1 MNSSRAGS
9 DRLTVTKVLTTDLGI
24 LLSGGEAMAAET
36 YRKSEIMTTIPRFG
50 IVTPTR
56 DTMSFGKHS
65 VALERKTETH
75 GENITTPLG
84 HQSVT
89 LGKKIMTSQY
99 FLTETHGEK
108 IMSHR
113 RKAVALEKLPNP
125 SGKKTVTPD
134 GQTKT
139 QRGENLTSEVETD
152 PRGMAWMLRVILR
165 KGKSI
170 REVMNEQ
177 GVLDTFLKN
186 HPRVDPAAKYHFN
199 NDAVAY
205 EPITNYLDSYYFG
218 EISIGTPPQNFLV
231 LFDTGSSNLW
241 VPSTYC
247 QSQACSNHNRFNP
260 SQSSTFRNNGQTY
273 TLYYGSGSLTVFL
286 GYDTVTVQNIVIQ
299 NQEFGLSEYEPSN
312 PFYYSDFDGILG
324 MAYPSLAVG
333 NDPTVMQ
340 SLLQQGQLT
349 QPIFSFY
356 FSRQPT
362 YQYGGELILGGVD
375 TNLYSGQIVW
385 APVTREM
392 YWQIPIEEFAVGNQ
406 ATGLCSQ
413 GCQAI
418 VDTGTFPLAVP
429 QQYMSSFLEATGAQQ
444 AQNGDYV
451 VNCNYV
457 QSLPTITFIISG
469 SQLPLPPSAYVINKN
484 GYCTLGIEATY
495 LPSPTGQPLWILGDV
510 FLREYYSVYD
520 MANNRVGF
528 AYSA

>member
-1 MNSSRAGS
+1 MAGISDVSSDPAS
-9 DRLTVTKVLTTDLGI
+9 GI
-24 LLSGGEAMAAET
+24 LVPEAVTEITALPRACTPVQGDQGIRERDPTSLYVPQTRVCHPILCVGSHLHTSTMKILVLALVCLHLSEG
-36 YRKSEIMTTIPRFG
+36 
-50 IVTPTR
+50 
-56 DTMSFGKHS
+56 
-65 VALERKTETH
+65 LERLFLRRALKRLKT
-75 GENITTPLG
+75 P
-84 HQSVT
+84 
-89 LGKKIMTSQY
+89 
-99 FLTETHGEK
+99 
-108 IMSHR
+108 
-113 RKAVALEKLPNP
+113 
-125 SGKKTVTPD
+125 
-134 GQTKT
+134 GQTIEGIAFVG
-139 QRGENLTSEVETD
+139 QVELFPCVD
-152 PRGMAWMLRVILR
+152 PILCRVILR

-170 REVMNEQ
+170 REAMEEQ

-186 HPRVDPAAKYHFN
+186 HPKVDPAAKYHFN

-205 EPITNYLDSYYFG
+205 EPITNYLDCYYFG

-231 LFDTGSSNLW
+231 LLDTGSSNLW

-273 TLYYGSGSLTVFL
+273 TLSYGSGSLTVFL
-286 GYDTVTVQNIVIQ
+286 GYDAVTVQNIVIQ
-299 NQEFGLSEYEPSN
+299 NQEFGLSEYEPN
-312 PFYYSDFDGILG
+312 YPFYYADFDGILG

-333 NDPTVMQ
+333 SDPTVMQ

-392 YWQIPIEEFAVGNQ
+392 YWQIAIEEFAVGNQ
-406 ATGLCSQ
+406 ATGLCSE

-469 SQLPLPPSAYVINKN
+469 YQLPLPPSAYVVNKN

-510 FLREYYSVYD
+510 FLREYYTVYD

>member
-1 MNSSRAGS
+1 MKI
-9 DRLTVTKVLTTDLGI
+9 LVLALVC
-24 LLSGGEAMAAET
+24 LHLSEG
-36 YRKSEIMTTIPRFG
+36 
-50 IVTPTR
+50 
-56 DTMSFGKHS
+56 
-65 VALERKTETH
+65 LE
-75 GENITTPLG
+75 
-84 HQSVT
+84 
-89 LGKKIMTSQY
+89 
-99 FLTETHGEK
+99 
-108 IMSHR
+108 
-113 RKAVALEKLPNP
+113 
-125 SGKKTVTPD
+125 
-134 GQTKT
+134 
-139 QRGENLTSEVETD
+139 
-152 PRGMAWMLRVILR
+152 RVILR

-170 REVMNEQ
+170 REAMDEQ

-186 HPRVDPAAKYHFN
+186 HPKGDPAAKYHFN

-247 QSQACSNHNRFNP
+247 QSQACSDHNRFNP
-260 SQSSTFRNNGQTY
+260 SQSSTFTNIGQTY
-273 TLYYGSGSLTVFL
+273 TLSYGFGSLSVVL
-286 GYDTVTVQNIVIQ
+286 GSDIMTVQNIVIQ
-299 NQEFGLSEYEPSN
+299 NQEFGLSEYEPN
-312 PFYYSDFDGILG
+312 YPFYYADFDGILG

-457 QSLPTITFIISG
+457 QSLPIITFIISG
-469 SQLPLPPSAYVINKN
+469 YQLPLPPSTYVLNKN
-484 GYCTLGIEATY
+484 GYCILGIEATY
-495 LPSPTGQPLWILGDV
+495 VPSPTGQPLWILGDV